1 MKLTCL
7 FSGCPGCGRCLGGPA
22 QPRSPTVAGQWS
34 WWSQPEENKL
44 QVIHNIHHPE
54 NLFHHTWDFSTL
66 ALSLSHMADTSRP
79 SAFSWN
85 QAMCQQCLFWLL
97 APLTA
102 HPVSLRP
109 ELVHEPVHPL
119 LVQLQRLGRVG
130 EVRAVDHILENL
142 GKFKSACQVRTIQ
155 IPIKLPGSCR

>member
-1 MKLTCL
+1 MSRMWLMSGWTSSAQVSHSGWTMKLMK
-7 FSGCPGCGRCLGGPA
+7 
-22 QPRSPTVAGQWS
+22 PTWG
-34 WWSQPEENKL
+34 K
-44 QVIHNIHHPE
+44 VIHNIHHPE

-85 QAMCQQCLFWLL
+85 GNVSALCIV

-119 LVQLQRLGRVG
+119 LVQWQRLGRVG
-130 EVRAVDHILENL
+130 EVRAVDHVLENL
-142 GKFKSACQVRTIQ
+142 GKFKSACQFRNFQ